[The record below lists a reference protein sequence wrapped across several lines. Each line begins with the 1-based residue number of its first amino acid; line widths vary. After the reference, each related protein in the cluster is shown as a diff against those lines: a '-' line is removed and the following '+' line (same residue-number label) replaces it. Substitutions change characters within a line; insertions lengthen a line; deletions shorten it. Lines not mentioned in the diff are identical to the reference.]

1 MAHVEEVSEME
12 EKTKNTGWAGPDF
25 MSQRL
30 NTAKLERRRIKN
42 IEEKDNQAYAV
53 KADIDPIG
61 LELFN
66 MIRKQLP
73 DGLRWSGKDIEIQG
87 VKITPAYTETNC
99 VLTNENTGNKMAL

>member
-1 MAHVEEVSEME
+1 ME

-42 IEEKDNQAYAV
+42 IEEKDNQAYAA

-66 MIRKQLP
+66 MI
-73 DGLRWSGKDIEIQG
+73 SH
-87 VKITPAYTETNC
+87 VITHIYNTYKSSTVSNHRE
-99 VLTNENTGNKMAL
+99 LENSCQMV